1 MYDIIIN
8 KMPKKVPTKFI
19 KPVKRDLP
27 NELQFKVNHEHTKK
41 AILKHK
47 DIFEGPSSKP
57 TPPPLKKKK
66 KY

>member
-1 MYDIIIN
+1 MYDLIIN
-8 KMPKKVPTKFI
+8 KMPKKVPVKFI
-19 KPVKRDLP
+19 KPVKRELP

-57 TPPPLKKKK
+57 PPPPLKKKK
-66 KY
+66 Y